1 MTDYTVTYKPENRV
15 TTYEEYL
22 SVYQTYPGHKAPESE
37 IFDWYKKV
45 EEYEIL
51 YSGCYNI
58 YDVRMLELVGTIPLP
73 EDEVFYIEVNEQGEK
88 IADRTESPAARSIL
102 LFHEDKILLYSKTV
116 RTLLSA
122 PISTIGSP
130 EFAWTVSS
138 RVN

>member
-73 EDEVFYIEVNEQGEK
+73 QEIYV
-88 IADRTESPAARSIL
+88 TESNEHGYVDHTADPTVRSIL

-116 RTLLSA
+116 STLLSA

-138 RVN
+138 RVT